1 MDSDCDSV
9 GCCVGCDT
17 QCKQG
22 QGDKAKL
29 VAGSARKDGD
39 EARHYLIFAL
49 VAGNYAQ
56 LDSTITLSLRYCML
70 LHHSHS
76 LPTGTSLP

>member
-1 MDSDCDSV
+1 MGSGCDSV
-9 GCCVGCDT
+9 GYCVGCDT

-22 QGDKAKL
+22 QGDKAKPS
-29 VAGSARKDGD
+29 GSAGKDGD

-56 LDSTITLSLRYCML
+56 LDSTSTLSLR
-70 LHHSHS
+70 
-76 LPTGTSLP
+76 